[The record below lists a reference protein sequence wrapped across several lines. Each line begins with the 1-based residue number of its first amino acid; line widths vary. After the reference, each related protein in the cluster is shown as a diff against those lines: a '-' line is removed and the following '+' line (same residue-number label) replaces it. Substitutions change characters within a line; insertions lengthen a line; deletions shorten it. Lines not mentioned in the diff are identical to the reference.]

1 MYTIEHIHDYSSI
14 HVLDTNGEA
23 DDVELIF
30 DENNEFV
37 SITVKKGGATEG
49 SMHEVDGISGGT
61 ITSDG
66 VTDMI
71 KERVSR
77 YIPYLEQ
84 NKLVKNDS
92 TIITNLISLLNE

>member
-1 MYTIEHIHDYSSI
+1 
-14 HVLDTNGEA
+14 
-23 DDVELIF
+23 
-30 DENNEFV
+30 
-37 SITVKKGGATEG
+37 
-49 SMHEVDGISGGT
+49 MHEVDGISGGT

-84 NKLVKNDS
+84 NKAVENDS
-92 TIITNLISLLNE
+92 INITNLISQVNG